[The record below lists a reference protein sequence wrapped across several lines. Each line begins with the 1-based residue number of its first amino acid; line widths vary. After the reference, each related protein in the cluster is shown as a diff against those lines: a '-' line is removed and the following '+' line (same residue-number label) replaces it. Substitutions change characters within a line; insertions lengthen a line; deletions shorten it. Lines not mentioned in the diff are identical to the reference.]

1 MPRISSM
8 EGVPRVGVQLFDIL
22 KTVLEVALFDT
33 VTLPSISIFDVEEM
47 LGIVPI
53 PTVPVSRIEI
63 LGIVGVTL
71 LNILNI
77 PVCPGVIEGIFV
89 IRQSVIPSVIPYPS
103 MSCQCIRS
111 ILLVEHII
119 ILFIYLYIIILIF
132 QFKLARYVL

>member
-1 MPRISSM
+1 M

-22 KTVLEVALFDT
+22 KIVLEVALFAT
-33 VTLPSISIFDVEEM
+33 VIYEPVIFTLPIISIFDVEEL

-77 PVCPGVIEGIFV
+77 PV
-89 IRQSVIPSVIPYPS
+89 
-103 MSCQCIRS
+103 
-111 ILLVEHII
+111 
-119 ILFIYLYIIILIF
+119 
-132 QFKLARYVL
+132 